1 MMLTCFPSQ
10 DWNKCSVGC
19 DFGFPASKT
28 PDATFGIVPD
38 SSVKSILR
46 SMESS
51 HYYSENNIN
60 AARGWVRAKLILTGD
75 FQLSLLV

>member
-1 MMLTCFPSQ
+1 
-10 DWNKCSVGC
+10 
-19 DFGFPASKT
+19 
-28 PDATFGIVPD
+28 
-38 SSVKSILR
+38 
-46 SMESS
+46 MESS